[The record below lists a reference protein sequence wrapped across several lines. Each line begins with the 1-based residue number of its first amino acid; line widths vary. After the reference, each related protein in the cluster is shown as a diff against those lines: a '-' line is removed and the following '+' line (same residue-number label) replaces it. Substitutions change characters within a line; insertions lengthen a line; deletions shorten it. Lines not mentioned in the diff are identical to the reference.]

1 LLARRMAVPIRIVG
15 IGASR
20 IGAGDFD
27 HKIDVRTGDEIQT
40 LAEEFNRMSTQ
51 LRESYSRL
59 EQKVEERTRD
69 LAQSVRE
76 LTALEEVGR
85 AVTSSLDLKDV
96 LATVVSRAVD
106 LTGADAGAVYSYD
119 SAEKVFTLSEPR
131 GYEPSLIEAVGII
144 ALADNEQVMQAA
156 IEREEPIL
164 IEDLAASQPFRARD
178 AMLAAGFVSVLLV
191 PLRSADEF
199 FGFIVMH
206 WRVPGSVRPRT
217 VELMQTFAH
226 QSVLA
231 LHNAQ
236 LFQEIEE
243 KGRQLAIVS
252 EHKSQFFANM
262 SHELRTPL
270 NAVLGYAELLID
282 NLYGEIPEKAKEIL
296 GRVQSNGKH
305 LLGLIN
311 DVLDLSKIE
320 AGQLTLA
327 LEDYSIRAVVDSV
340 IDTTEALAGAK
351 GLALVTD
358 VPEDLP
364 IARGDERRLMQ
375 ALLNIVSNA
384 IKFTE
389 SGSIRIRVRTIDG
402 FIALAVTDTGPGIS
416 LEDQARIFEAF
427 QQVDNSNT
435 RQQGGTGL
443 GLSIARRLVALHGGM
458 IELESE
464 LGVGSTFTIVLPV
477 RVNEQKE
484 AA

>member
-1 LLARRMAVPIRIVG
+1 
-15 IGASR
+15 
-20 IGAGDFD
+20 
-27 HKIDVRTGDEIQT
+27 
-40 LAEEFNRMSTQ
+40 
-51 LRESYSRL
+51 
-59 EQKVEERTRD
+59 
-69 LAQSVRE
+69 
-76 LTALEEVGR
+76 
-85 AVTSSLDLKDV
+85 
-96 LATVVSRAVD
+96 VV
-106 LTGADAGAVYSYD
+106 
-119 SAEKVFTLSEPR
+119 
-131 GYEPSLIEAVGII
+131 
-144 ALADNEQVMQAA
+144 
-156 IEREEPIL
+156 
-164 IEDLAASQPFRARD
+164 
-178 AMLAAGFVSVLLV
+178 
-191 PLRSADEF
+191 
-199 FGFIVMH
+199 H
-206 WRVPGSVRPRT
+206 WRAHGSVRPRT

-231 LHNAQ
+231 IHNAQ

-282 NLYGEIPEKAKEIL
+282 NLYGEIPDKAKEIL

-327 LEDYSIRAVVDSV
+327 LEDYSVRAVVESV

-358 VPEDLP
+358 IPEDLP
-364 IARGDERRLMQ
+364 IGRGDERRLMQ

-384 IKFTE
+384 IKFTS
-389 SGSIRIRVRTIDG
+389 SGSIKIRVRAVDG
-402 FIALAVTDTGPGIS
+402 FFGLAVTDTGPGIS
-416 LEDQARIFEAF
+416 VEDQARIFEAF

-464 LGVGSTFTIVLPV
+464 LCAGSTFTIVLPI
-477 RVNEQKE
+477 RVNEQRE

>member
-1 LLARRMAVPIRIVG
+1 M
-15 IGASR
+15 
-20 IGAGDFD
+20 
-27 HKIDVRTGDEIQT
+27 
-40 LAEEFNRMSTQ
+40 
-51 LRESYSRL
+51 
-59 EQKVEERTRD
+59 
-69 LAQSVRE
+69 
-76 LTALEEVGR
+76 GR

-96 LATVVSRAVD
+96 LSTVVSRAVD

-119 SAEKVFTLSEPR
+119 GTERVFALMEPR
-131 GYEPSLIEAVGII
+131 GYDQPLIGAVGTIPVD
-144 ALADNEQVMQAA
+144 DNEQVLQAA
-156 IEREEPIL
+156 IESETPIL
-164 IEDLAASQPFRARD
+164 IEDIATSQPFRARD
-178 AMLAAGFVSVLLV
+178 AMLAAGFTSVLLV

-199 FGFIVMH
+199 FGFLVVH
-206 WRVPGSVRPRT
+206 WRAAGGVRPRT
-217 VELMQTFAH
+217 IELMQTFAH

-231 LHNAQ
+231 IHNAQ

-243 KGRQLAIVS
+243 KGRQLAIAS

-327 LEDYSIRAVVDSV
+327 LEDYSVRAVVDSV

-358 VPEDLP
+358 IPEDLP
-364 IARGDERRLMQ
+364 IGRGDERRLMQ

-389 SGSIRIRVRTIDG
+389 FGLDSNWRARGGRVLRAHGDRYRAG
-402 FIALAVTDTGPGIS
+402 YFGRGPGPHLRS
-416 LEDQARIFEAF
+416 VPAG
-427 QQVDNSNT
+427 
-435 RQQGGTGL
+435 RQQQHPPAGRHRLGPLDRPAAGGAPRRHDRAAIRTR
-443 GLSIARRLVALHGGM
+443 RRLDFHDRAADPG
-458 IELESE
+458 ERAE
-464 LGVGSTFTIVLPV
+464 GS
-477 RVNEQKE
+477 RMSGREGRSW
-484 AA
+484 